1 MKKHIIITIILI
13 LQFMFFFVFFN
24 KCENDRN
31 ALILNDF
38 HKNEMKF
45 EKKKDSLN
53 QIIVLQKLLIEENNQ
68 VLQQVLK
75 ENAQL
80 REDVAYQSKV
90 NFSLKIENEKLKK
103 TVEKDGKTDY
113 ELTND
118 CVSLI
123 LEHLKDE
130 DEMNLKKLEVMTDL
144 TLSIGKKGTVS
155 AVFSNSCINVNSMNT
170 LKVQEKQKW
179 WQNGWL
185 RFGAGFLVG
194 GSLIFLK

>member
-1 MKKHIIITIILI
+1 MLKNKIYQIVIVFLLGLCLFLKCKNKQTELTI
-13 LQFMFFFVFFN
+13 
-24 KCENDRN
+24 
-31 ALILNDF
+31 NDF

-45 EKKKDSLN
+45 EQKKDSLHGV
-53 QIIVLQKLLIEENNQ
+53 IAKQKLEIDENSQ
-68 VLQQVLK
+68 ILQQILR

-130 DEMNLKKLEVMTDL
+130 DEMNLKKLEVSTDL
-144 TLSIGKKGTVS
+144 TLSIGKKNTVT

-170 LKVQEKQKW
+170 LKVQPKQKW
-179 WQNGWL
+179 WENGWI
-185 RFGAGFLVG
+185 RFGAGFLAG
-194 GSLIFLK
+194 SSLIFLK

>member
-1 MKKHIIITIILI
+1 MLEKKIYQIAI
-13 LQFMFFFVFFN
+13 VFLLGLCVFL
-24 KCENDRN
+24 KCKNEQT
-31 ALILNDF
+31 AISLNDF

-45 EKKKDSLN
+45 EQKKDSLHGV
-53 QIIVLQKLLIEENNQ
+53 IAKQKLEIDENSQ
-68 VLQQVLK
+68 ILQQILR

-123 LEHLKDE
+123 LEHLKEE
-130 DEMNLKKLEVMTDL
+130 DEINLKKLEVITDL
-144 TLSIGKKGTVS
+144 TLSIGKKGNVS

-170 LKVQEKQKW
+170 LKVQPKQKW
-179 WQNGWL
+179 WENGWI

>member
-1 MKKHIIITIILI
+1 MLENKIYQIVIVFLLGLCLFLKCKNKQTELTI
-13 LQFMFFFVFFN
+13 
-24 KCENDRN
+24 
-31 ALILNDF
+31 NDF

-45 EKKKDSLN
+45 EQKKDSLHGV
-53 QIIVLQKLLIEENNQ
+53 IAKQKLEIDENSQ
-68 VLQQVLK
+68 ILQQILR

-103 TVEKDGKTDY
+103 TVEKDGKTNY

-179 WQNGWL
+179 WENGWI
-185 RFGAGFLVG
+185 RFGAGFLAG
-194 GSLIFLK
+194 SSLIFLK

>member
-1 MKKHIIITIILI
+1 MLKNKIYQIVI
-13 LQFMFFFVFFN
+13 VFLLGLCVFL
-24 KCENDRN
+24 KCKNEQT
-31 ALILNDF
+31 AISLNDF

-45 EKKKDSLN
+45 EQKKDSLN
-53 QIIVLQKLLIEENNQ
+53 QIIVLQKLLIEENSQ

-90 NFSLKIENEKLKK
+90 NFSLKIENERLKK

-123 LEHLKDE
+123 LEHLKEE
-130 DEMNLKKLEVMTDL
+130 DEINLKKLEVITDL
-144 TLSIGKKGTVS
+144 TLSIGKKGNVS

-170 LKVQEKQKW
+170 LKVQPKQKW
-179 WQNGWL
+179 WENGWI

>member
-1 MKKHIIITIILI
+1 MKTKIYQALTFIL
-13 LQFMFFFVFFN
+13 FVLCLFL
-24 KCENDRN
+24 KCTNDKK
-31 ALILNDF
+31 ALNINEF
-38 HKNEMKF
+38 HKNEMEFKQ
-45 EKKKDSLN
+45 KIDSLGRV
-53 QIIVLQKLLIEENNQ
+53 ITTQKYEIEENSQ
-68 VLQQVLK
+68 ILQQVLK

-80 REDVAYQSKV
+80 REDISYQSKV

-103 TVEKDGKTDY
+103 TKEDQGCSTY
-113 ELTND
+113 ELAND

-123 LEHLKDE
+123 LEHMKE
-130 DEMNLKKLEVMTDL
+130 TDEMNLKSLIVETDL

-155 AVFSNSCINVNSMNT
+155 AVFSNHCINVNSMNT

-179 WQNGWL
+179 WQNGWV

>member
-1 MKKHIIITIILI
+1 MLKNKIYQIVI
-13 LQFMFFFVFFN
+13 VFLLGLCVFL
-24 KCENDRN
+24 KCKNEQT
-31 ALILNDF
+31 ALSLNDF

-45 EKKKDSLN
+45 EQKKDSLN
-53 QIIVLQKLLIEENNQ
+53 QIIVLQKLLIEENSQ

-90 NFSLKIENEKLKK
+90 NFSLKIENERLKK

-130 DEMNLKKLEVMTDL
+130 DEMNLKKLEVITDL

-170 LKVQEKQKW
+170 LKVQPKQKW
-179 WQNGWL
+179 WENGWI

>member
-1 MKKHIIITIILI
+1 MLEKKIYQIAIVFL
-13 LQFMFFFVFFN
+13 LGLCFFL
-24 KCENDRN
+24 KCKNEQT
-31 ALILNDF
+31 AISLNDF

-45 EKKKDSLN
+45 EQKKDSLN
-53 QIIVLQKLLIEENNQ
+53 QIIVLQKLLIEENSH

-80 REDVAYQSKV
+80 KEDIQYQSKL
-90 NFSLKIENEKLKK
+90 NFTLRIENERLKK
-103 TVEKDGKTDY
+103 TVEKDGKTNY

-130 DEMNLKKLEVMTDL
+130 DEIILEKLEVITDL
-144 TLSIGKKGTVS
+144 TLSIGKKGNVS

-179 WQNGWL
+179 WQNGWI
-185 RFGAGFLVG
+185 RFGAGFLDG
-194 GSLIFLK
+194 SSLIFLK

>member
-1 MKKHIIITIILI
+1 MLKNKIYQIVIVFLLGLCLFLKCKNKQTELTI
-13 LQFMFFFVFFN
+13 
-24 KCENDRN
+24 
-31 ALILNDF
+31 NDF

-45 EKKKDSLN
+45 EQKKDSLN
-53 QIIVLQKLLIEENNQ
+53 QIISLQKLLIEENSH

-80 REDVAYQSKV
+80 KEDIQYQSKL
-90 NFSLKIENEKLKK
+90 NFTLKIENEKLKK

-130 DEMNLKKLEVMTDL
+130 DEMNLKKLEVSTDL
-144 TLSIGKKGTVS
+144 TLSIGKKNTVT

-170 LKVQEKQKW
+170 LKVQPKQKW
-179 WQNGWL
+179 WENGWI
-185 RFGAGFLVG
+185 RFGAGFLAG
-194 GSLIFLK
+194 SSLIFLK